1 LDEKSQV
8 MQNRLYPEETWGIR
22 SHERDSRTAE
32 KHGEIEAT
40 QKSRK
45 KFQTL
50 SLTPREG
57 EEKLKTQSQGK
68 PDGPGDRLTILVA
81 G

>member
-32 KHGEIEAT
+32 KHGEIEAIE
-40 QKSRK
+40 KSNNSSMPCAWLLRK
-45 KFQTL
+45 L
-50 SLTPREG
+50 GS
-57 EEKLKTQSQGK
+57 
-68 PDGPGDRLTILVA
+68 
-81 G
+81 